1 MRTRAVQLLI
11 NDSLPEHLRQY
22 DRVLDSKAL
31 GRLLH
36 SVALDAPDQYAKVVK
51 SLGDIGRNA
60 AYWQGESMS
69 IDDLRDQ
76 IDTPSR
82 LAEMDAEVATALKG
96 VDDEAARRSKRESI
110 WGKWAAKL
118 GREVMSST
126 KPNSVLDSVRSGAR
140 GKPLQARAMLSTP
153 ALFEDSSGKMV
164 PIFARSSYARG
175 VSSAEWL
182 AGAYGARTSV
192 SATKRCLSR
201 ATKVRMADGSIKR
214 MDEIKVGDMV
224 LGADMVGSTFPTKV
238 LRIFDQGLQD
248 VHDWVFRVGYGPS
261 KKHIALQATADHK
274 ILATSLRSYSR
285 LKAKRMRGD
294 ITVDPYAAYH
304 EKYVT
309 HVADKRGRNFAAVM
323 SGQMKPFDGATH
335 SFAFILGLL
344 AGDGC
349 LSPGKQTNGVRL
361 AFSCADASLLDDLN
375 AQLLPRGLH
384 CRRLSPLNNYD
395 CEITRIGYKAS
406 NNLNIVKGTQGFLKG
421 KRFEEKEMLI
431 QSGMWRKYAHEK
443 SLPPDFYT
451 WSHLSMCQYLAGLF
465 TSDGGFTVSPDGAM
479 TVSLYMTAKDL
490 AYQVADVLRWLFGT
504 TISAELVEVDD
515 ITMNGVKSQRNH
527 ALHGFCIG
535 ALCEQKNLS
544 GIWDHMLGAKG
555 RLVRAYL
562 AGKVP
567 KQLGPYSK
575 AYRKESTFLGKMECL
590 DLEVE
595 HTDHLFVLA
604 NGLIVSNSTAKGGAW
619 SKLLGQVAAP
629 IMVTEN
635 DCGTT
640 NGIDLLADDKSVRNR
655 VLAQDAGN
663 VTSGTLLGRKELAE
677 LRNKHKGP
685 LIVRS
690 AITCESPHGVCA
702 RCLGA
707 DPDGKYPKIGFAAGI
722 TASTALGEPV
732 TQAGLNTKHT
742 SGASTQKK
750 EYSGLSWLERFVQI
764 PDNFPDR
771 SPVADAD
778 GIVSVKAAPQGGNYV
793 QVGDKEHYVPQHL
806 AVTVH
811 NGDRVEA
818 GQQLSEGIVRPDDI
832 VRYRGIGEGRRY
844 YADRLKQMLDEGGT
858 GADRRNTEVVARGA
872 IDHVQVEDPDDLPDG
887 ALPDDMVS
895 YQRALR
901 SFTPPEDSQELNP
914 KNALGLYLQKPA
926 LHFTPGT
933 RITPRVADKL
943 AATGFNKVLT
953 HAKAPAFTP
962 RMQRLQTQAF
972 ANDDWLASM
981 HTSYLGRQLA
991 QGVTRGQE
999 TDVERN
1005 IHFAPRLAFGEGFGK
1020 DIETTGH
1027 F

>member
-1 MRTRAVQLLI
+1 MRTRAVQLLV

-60 AYWQGESMS
+60 AYWQGESMG

-76 IDTPSR
+76 IDTPSK
-82 LAEMDAEVATALKG
+82 LAEMDAEVATALRG
-96 VDDEAARRSKRESI
+96 GDDEAERRAKRESI

-118 GREVMSST
+118 EREVMSST

-164 PIFARSSYARG
+164 PIFARSSYSRG
-175 VSSAEWL
+175 VSPAEWL
-182 AGAYGARTSV
+182 AGAYGARSSV
-192 SATKRCLSR
+192 SSTKR
-201 ATKVRMADGSIKR
+201 A
-214 MDEIKVGDMV
+214 
-224 LGADMVGSTFPTKV
+224 
-238 LRIFDQGLQD
+238 
-248 VHDWVFRVGYGPS
+248 
-261 KKHIALQATADHK
+261 
-274 ILATSLRSYSR
+274 
-285 LKAKRMRGD
+285 
-294 ITVDPYAAYH
+294 
-304 EKYVT
+304 
-309 HVADKRGRNFAAVM
+309 
-323 SGQMKPFDGATH
+323 
-335 SFAFILGLL
+335 
-344 AGDGC
+344 
-349 LSPGKQTNGVRL
+349 
-361 AFSCADASLLDDLN
+361 
-375 AQLLPRGLH
+375 
-384 CRRLSPLNNYD
+384 
-395 CEITRIGYKAS
+395 
-406 NNLNIVKGTQGFLKG
+406 
-421 KRFEEKEMLI
+421 
-431 QSGMWRKYAHEK
+431 
-443 SLPPDFYT
+443 
-451 WSHLSMCQYLAGLF
+451 
-465 TSDGGFTVSPDGAM
+465 
-479 TVSLYMTAKDL
+479 
-490 AYQVADVLRWLFGT
+490 
-504 TISAELVEVDD
+504 
-515 ITMNGVKSQRNH
+515 
-527 ALHGFCIG
+527 
-535 ALCEQKNLS
+535 
-544 GIWDHMLGAKG
+544 
-555 RLVRAYL
+555 
-562 AGKVP
+562 
-567 KQLGPYSK
+567 
-575 AYRKESTFLGKMECL
+575 
-590 DLEVE
+590 
-595 HTDHLFVLA
+595 
-604 NGLIVSNSTAKGGAW
+604 TAKGGAW

-655 VLAQDAGN
+655 VLAQDAGK

-732 TQAGLNTKHT
+732 TQSSLNLKHT
-742 SGASTQKK
+742 SGASSQKR

-806 AVTVH
+806 AVTVK